1 MNLQHFKQEN
11 KAVVG
16 SYTPSESWANYTQFA
31 VMDEKTCGLLA
42 AVGYFQ
48 RINVAET
55 WGVEHYKHAAECI
68 ERAQLYA
75 NAPRLFTALQNMLEN
90 PFDQENI
97 KEAWIVLG
105 DITDISE
112 PAIRLLGPDA
122 MQIICRI
129 ESEQV

>member
-16 SYTPSESWANYTQFA
+16 SYTPSESWSNYTQFA

-48 RINVAET
+48 RIHVAET

-68 ERAQLYA
+68 EQAQLYA
-75 NAPRLFTALQNMLEN
+75 NAPRLFEIVKNLLAN
-90 PFDQENI
+90 PFNQATIQEAR
-97 KEAWIVLG
+97 KVLH

-112 PAIRLLGPDA
+112 PVTRLLGEDA
-122 MQIICRI
+122 MCVILHT
-129 ESEQV
+129 EQV